1 MTRFGRFTVT
11 EHEPARYDTR
21 AYLVCSGEPFNID
34 GVIRTEEADGRYKLE
49 GEMQICWNGGLNS
62 KVRAAQIPLEVEL
75 RGGNST
81 TRKRFGKVMKGYV
94 NPDLRVTLDYTS
106 LTLGISDPGRFALE
120 ELADRISDW
129 QTAHQDSRGQV
140 SKMYQACLP
149 NSLLQK
155 VMDLSVEDRTKVN
168 GLLVVTT
175 IAEKLTWPGFVNKEY
190 DPEKKMYVSED
201 LQTKISGQGNYYA
214 LNHEIKVA
222 DKIADVTYE
231 SMARA
236 RGKNK
241 ARGKIEMPYLHNA
254 TWKERRPG
262 RVTIISGGK

>member
-1 MTRFGRFTVT
+1 MTRFGRFPVT
-11 EHEPARYDTR
+11 GHEPARYATQ
-21 AYLVCSGEPFNID
+21 AYLACSEEPFSID

-49 GEMQICWNGGLNS
+49 GEMQIYWNGGLTS
-62 KVRAAQIPLEVEL
+62 KVRTAQIPLEVEL
-75 RGGNST
+75 RGGTPT

-94 NPDLRVTLDYTS
+94 NPDLRVTLDYAS
-106 LTLGISDPGRFALE
+106 LAEGISEPGRVALE
-120 ELADRISDW
+120 ELADRISEW
-129 QTAHQDSRGQV
+129 QTSHQESRGQV

-149 NSLLQK
+149 NSLLQR

-168 GLLVVTT
+168 SLLVVTA
-175 IAEKLTWPGFVNKEY
+175 IAEKLTWSGFTLKEY
-190 DPEKKMYVSED
+190 DAEKKLCVSED
-201 LQTKISGQGNYYA
+201 LKDKITEQGRYYA
-214 LNHEIKVA
+214 LNHEIKVV

-254 TWKERRPG
+254 TWRERRPG
-262 RVTIISGGK
+262 RVTIISGGN